1 MYIYYDK
8 VSNIIDITKDYES
21 KTEKKL
27 LGQEILKKFK
37 EQIAIEPEFEYMFS
51 KENEK
56 EQKSWKNSI
65 PELLSVIK
73 ESGLV
78 DLYVVFEYCL
88 PVGKN
93 RIDCTVIGRNKDN
106 EICILIVE
114 LKQWTHIY
122 NNREN
127 ENPCKVKLSSDD
139 IEREH
144 PLAQIQTYSKYLE
157 KNHSFCENNN
167 VKIYK
172 CAYLHNFEN
181 KEQLFEKPYDI
192 YRKSFYE
199 LTFTKHDVDDFKKT
213 LNKIFINRSEYED
226 VKLFCDG
233 SYTTGENGLKELH
246 NILKSNSAVTLL
258 EEQRDIISLF
268 SKALA
273 NLNTIS
279 NKNERIVEV
288 ISGNVGS
295 GKTYLAFEMLRRAI
309 NKFGNKNCFYT
320 LVNATVRDV
329 IEGTFNSKIALY
341 TDTVANMSNTKYI
354 VIIDEAHRIN
364 NIKETLSKLLRN
376 TKIVIIL
383 QDDTQ
388 RILLSEEGTRD
399 NYQQAI
405 NQSTK
410 YYTIK
415 RLGKKGE
422 RLKLKTDL
430 RTNAQSGFIEN
441 LNKFLSDEEIEESKY
456 INKFYKLNVMD
467 NLNDID
473 FELKNKDKEYQCKW
487 VAPFCWE
494 WTRSTENNDIAIGDF
509 QKAWNPS
516 RDRNDV
522 TKQYNWYQKSYEHHL
537 DEVGCIYTL
546 QGLDFDYTAAIFWDD
561 LYWKDGKWNI
571 DLNKIKDQY
580 YLISDLAKKYG
591 GIADKLQKNGRWIV
605 RYNNFQYDIN
615 EFIKTVSEE
624 RKVDLQIEVIQI
636 IKNIYRVLLSRAK
649 EGMYVWFKNEETKM
663 RFMKAFN
670 L

>member
-1 MYIYYDK
+1 MYLYNNKI
-8 VSNIIDITKDYES
+8 SNLIDLNKNYTDIKERRALGKQITKELIERIKSDEELQYLF
-21 KTEKKL
+21 TEK
-27 LGQEILKKFK
+27 
-37 EQIAIEPEFEYMFS
+37 
-51 KENEK
+51 NEK
-56 EQKSWKNSI
+56 ELISWENSI
-65 PELLSVIK
+65 PEILYILK
-73 ESGLV
+73 ESGLTN
-78 DLYVVFEYCL
+78 LYVVLEYCL
-88 PVGKN
+88 PIGKN
-93 RIDCTVIGRNKDN
+93 RIDCTVIGRNKND
-106 EICILIVE
+106 EVCILIVE

-122 NNREN
+122 NNPEN
-127 ENPCKVKLSSDD
+127 ENPCKVRLSPDD

-157 KNHSFCENNN
+157 KNHSFCENYN

-192 YRKSFYE
+192 YRKTLYE
-199 LTFTKHDVDDFKKT
+199 LTFTKHDVDDFKKM
-213 LNKIFINRSEYED
+213 LNEIFVNRSEYED
-226 VKLFCDG
+226 VKSFCNG

-246 NILKSNSAVTLL
+246 NILKSSAAVTLL

-268 SKALA
+268 SKALV
-273 NLNTIS
+273 NLNATG

-295 GKTYLAFEMLRRAI
+295 GKTYLAFEMLRRSI

-341 TDTVANMSNTKYI
+341 TDTVANMSSTKYI

-388 RILLSEEGTRD
+388 RILFSEEGTRD
-399 NYQQAI
+399 NYEQAI
-405 NQSTK
+405 DELAK

-415 RLGKKGE
+415 RLGKKDE
-422 RLKLKTDL
+422 KLKLKTDL

-441 LNKFLSDEEIEESKY
+441 LNKFLSDEEIEESTY

-487 VAPFCWE
+487 VAPFCWD
-494 WTRSTENNDIAIGDF
+494 WTRSTKNNDVVIGDF
-509 QKAWNPS
+509 RKAWNPS

-561 LYWKDGKWNI
+561 LYWKDGKWNV

-591 GIADKLQKNGRWIV
+591 GIADKQQKDGRWTV
-605 RYNNFQYDIN
+605 RYNNSQYDIDD
-615 EFIKTVSEE
+615 FIKTVSKE
-624 RKVDLQIEVIQI
+624 RNVDLGKEVIQI

-649 EGMYVWFKNEETKM
+649 YGMHVWFKDDETKM

>member
-1 MYIYYDK
+1 MYIYCNK
-8 VSNIIDITKDYES
+8 VANIIDVTKDYTN

-27 LGQEILKKFK
+27 LGQKILDKFK
-37 EQIAIEPEFEYMFS
+37 DRIKLDSEMEFIFT
-51 KENEK
+51 KDNEK
-56 EQKSWKNSI
+56 EQESWRNSI

-73 ESGLV
+73 ESGLAN
-78 DLYVVFEYCL
+78 LYALFEYTL

-93 RIDCTVIGRNKDN
+93 RIDCTVIGRNKDD
-106 EICILIVE
+106 EVCVLIIE

-122 NNREN
+122 NDPEN
-127 ENPCKVKLSSDD
+127 ENPCKVKLNPDD

-144 PLAQIQTYSKYLE
+144 PLAQIQTYSKYL
-157 KNHSFCENNN
+157 KNNHSFCENNN

-192 YRKSFYE
+192 YRKSLYE
-199 LTFTKHDVDDFKKT
+199 VTFTKHDGDDLKKM
-213 LNKIFINRSEYED
+213 LNKIFVNRSEYGD
-226 VKLFCDG
+226 VKLFCNG

-246 NILKSNSAVTLL
+246 NILKSNAAITLL
-258 EEQRDIISLF
+258 EEQRYIISLF
-268 SKALA
+268 RELLL
-273 NLNTIS
+273 NLNIT
-279 NKNERIVEV
+279 NDERIVEV

-329 IEGTFNSKIALY
+329 IESTFNSKIALY
-341 TDTVANMSNTKYI
+341 TDTVANMSSTKYI

-364 NIKETLSKLLRN
+364 NVKETLSKLLRN
-376 TKIVIIL
+376 TKIIIIL

-399 NYQQAI
+399 NYEQAI
-405 NQSTK
+405 DELAK
-410 YYTIK
+410 YYNIK
-415 RLGKKGE
+415 RFSKKE
-422 RLKLKTDL
+422 KKLKLKTDL
-430 RTNAQSGFIEN
+430 RTNAQSGFIAN
-441 LNKFLSDEEIEESKY
+441 LNKFLSDEDIEESTY

-487 VAPFCWE
+487 VAPFCWD
-494 WTRSTENNDIAIGDF
+494 WTRNTKVNDVVIGDF
-509 QKAWNPS
+509 KKAWNPS

-561 LYWKDGKWNI
+561 LYWKDGKWNV

-591 GIADKLQKNGRWIV
+591 GIADKLQRDGRWIV
-605 RYNNFQYDIN
+605 RYKNHQYYIDD
-615 EFIKTVSEE
+615 FIKIVSEE
-624 RKVDLQIEVIQI
+624 RGIDLQKEVIQI

-649 EGMYVWFKNEETKM
+649 EGMYVWFKDEETKI

-670 L
+670 LE